1 MAVLVA
7 LGAFPMTLV
16 GGWTAQRPGDR
27 GTASAGAEAAQLLA
41 SADWL
46 NRPVRWTAISDART
60 QVVAGTN
67 VYLAG
72 QATIGGH
79 TRPVALVLYQPLSG
93 ASTLSWV
100 SLGEAK

>member
-1 MAVLVA
+1 MTSKDIADA
-7 LGAFPMTLV
+7 L
-16 GGWTAQRPGDR
+16 
-27 GTASAGAEAAQLLA
+27 AA
-41 SADWL
+41 
-46 NRPVRWTAISDART
+46 RHGISKADART

-72 QATIGGH
+72 QASVGGRV
-79 TRPVALVLYQPLSG
+79 RPVSLVLYQPLSG